1 MLDLANFRLVRL
13 LVMIIAI
20 LGGLL
25 TMYASGSIWNAFMAW
40 GETLDFQER
49 SYIYIA
55 FILTIMGS
63 IVLGNLLRKKEK

>member
-1 MLDLANFRLVRL
+1 
-13 LVMIIAI
+13 
-20 LGGLL
+20 
-25 TMYASGSIWNAFMAW
+25 MAW

-55 FILTIMGS
+55 FILTIIGS